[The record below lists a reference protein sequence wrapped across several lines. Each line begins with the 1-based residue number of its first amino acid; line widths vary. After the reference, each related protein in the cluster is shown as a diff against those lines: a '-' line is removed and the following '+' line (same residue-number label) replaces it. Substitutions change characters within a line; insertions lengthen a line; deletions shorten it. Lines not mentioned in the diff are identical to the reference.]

1 MYVCMQ
7 VRMYVCM
14 YTIHVIYHMFCPFIS
29 QNPSSFDT
37 DKDGVLPSSAEPRYD
52 SVALLHQN
60 WDLDSTAGVEQ
71 ESKLGPGPKQGLGFR
86 FYVRVS
92 TG

>member
-1 MYVCMQ
+1 MYLCMH